1 MPTIKTRVQNKHD
14 TLANWNK
21 ATTFRP
27 LPGELIVFE
36 PDTTYAY
43 PRFKVGEK
51 SDNTTNKL
59 LNDLPFV
66 PTGDVRADGNNTFT
80 GMTNTFTN
88 QVNLQGFVRIGSGN
102 SITNL
107 SSTSTT
113 LINVNLPSK
122 KGTLALTD
130 DIDVTAAG
138 NNTFTGTNTYYGDYV
153 ALAAFY
159 PTVQVDSGI
168 LKVGQVTSNSDT
180 NHTPT
185 GTFASSTDYG
195 NGGITYRPNTTTH
208 ITYSL
213 PSQAGTLALTKD
225 ITTVVANPTAAGTTT
240 LTKLTVGNTTYNIPS
255 GGSGDVTAAGDNFF
269 VGDNTFDGLNSF
281 VQMLYITQ
289 PGVDQPDPCII
300 FCKDSNSSST
310 SLHATSFDGDVNLY
324 LPFETGTL
332 ATQEW
337 ARALFTY
344 SNNTLTINI

>member
-36 PDTTYAY
+36 PDTTHAY

-66 PTGDVRADGNNTFT
+66 PTGDVTAAGNNTFT

-88 QVNLQGFVRIGSGN
+88 QVNLQGLVRIGSGN

-122 KGTLALTD
+122 AGTLALTS
-130 DIDVTAAG
+130 DISVTAAG
-138 NNTFTGTNTYYGDYV
+138 NNTFTGSNTYYGDYL
-153 ALAAFY
+153 ALGAYY

-168 LKVGQVTSNSDT
+168 LKVGQVTSNNDA

-195 NGGITYRPNTTTH
+195 NGGITYRPNTTTQ
-208 ITYSL
+208 ITYML
-213 PSQAGTLALTKD
+213 PSRAGTLALQSD
-225 ITTVVANPTAAGTTT
+225 ITTVVANPTASGTTT

-255 GGSGDVTAAGDNFF
+255 GGSGDVTAAGN
-269 VGDNTFDGLNSF
+269 NTFTGKNTFTNL
-281 VQMLYITQ
+281 VI
-289 PGVDQPDPCII
+289 P
-300 FCKDSNSSST
+300 ST
-310 SLHATSFDGDVNLY
+310 SINIVGEDVGLYFTTTENQDGTILCADTDNSEHYLY
-324 LPFETGTL
+324 LPASDGTL

-337 ARALFTY
+337 TRALFTY

>member
-66 PTGDVRADGNNTFT
+66 PTGDVRADGDNTFT

-88 QVNLQGFVRIGSGN
+88 QVNLQGLVRIGKGN
-102 SITNL
+102 SITAL
-107 SSTSTT
+107 SSTSTS
-113 LINVNLPSK
+113 LINVKLPSK

-168 LKVGQVTSNSDT
+168 LKVGQVTSNNDA

-208 ITYSL
+208 ITYLL

-225 ITTVVANPTAAGTTT
+225 ITTVVANPTASGTTT

-255 GGSGDVTAAGDNFF
+255 GGSGDVTAAGN
-269 VGDNTFDGLNSF
+269 NTFTGKNTFTNLVIPNTSINIVGEDVGLYFTTTEN
-281 VQMLYITQ
+281 QEGTIL
-289 PGVDQPDPCII
+289 CA
-300 FCKDSNSSST
+300 ST
-310 SLHATSFDGDVNLY
+310 DNIEHYLY
-324 LPFETGTL
+324 LPASDGTL

-337 ARALFTY
+337 TRALFTY